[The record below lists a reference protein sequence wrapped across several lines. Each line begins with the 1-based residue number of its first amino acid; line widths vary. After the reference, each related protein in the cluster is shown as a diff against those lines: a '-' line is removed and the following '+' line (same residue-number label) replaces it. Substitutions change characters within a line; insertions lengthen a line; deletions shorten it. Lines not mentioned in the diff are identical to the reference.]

1 MVIVNHRQARHGD
14 ARAEP
19 DSHPS
24 SAGTRGYLASMRTNV
39 SARGQ
44 PISARGQSVSAC
56 EQSLFRHDLP
66 LNNQLLKP
74 HPAPAFKSYQRNDV
88 IVHDWSIVIC
98 ILLNVIHEDC
108 FFDGAPRSACLCYRP
123 YHSLPFL
130 WRTSRLL
137 RQTSLVTK
145 I

>member
-44 PISARGQSVSAC
+44 PISARSPSLLASSPFSVISR
-56 EQSLFRHDLP
+56 ETP
-66 LNNQLLKP
+66 LYSTSQIMAYRTAGLK
-74 HPAPAFKSYQRNDV
+74 
-88 IVHDWSIVIC
+88 
-98 ILLNVIHEDC
+98 
-108 FFDGAPRSACLCYRP
+108 
-123 YHSLPFL
+123 
-130 WRTSRLL
+130 TL
-137 RQTSLVTK
+137 RQRRAYK
-145 I
+145 QG